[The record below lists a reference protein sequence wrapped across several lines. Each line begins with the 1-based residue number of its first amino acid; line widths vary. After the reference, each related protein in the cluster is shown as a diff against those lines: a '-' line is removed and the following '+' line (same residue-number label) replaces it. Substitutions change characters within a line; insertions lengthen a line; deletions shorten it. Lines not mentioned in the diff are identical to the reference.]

1 MTIVLLDAM
10 GAGGVTILLGGFVFL
25 IIALILMLV
34 AIVKIA
40 NIIRARKRS
49 GQDSTADTKN
59 ETTDIITEGENK

>member
-40 NIIRARKRS
+40 KIIRARKRS

-59 ETTDIITEGENK
+59 ETTDIITEAIW